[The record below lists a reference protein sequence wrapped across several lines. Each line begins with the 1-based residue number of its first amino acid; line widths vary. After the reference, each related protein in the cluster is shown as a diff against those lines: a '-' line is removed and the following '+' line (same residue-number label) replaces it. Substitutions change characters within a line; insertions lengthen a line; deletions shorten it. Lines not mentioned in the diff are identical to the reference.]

1 MKDVIIM
8 YQNRI
13 IASCSLF
20 QNLFWM
26 TFKLNCILIQIQ
38 RRKPTLLSNFA
49 NQPVNILI
57 IKKFSKE
64 ELPHC
69 NSCTLAPD
77 TKTITLFKQQLKFVF
92 LYIAC
97 QIRVYMHNSGKF
109 KYIPSFNFMTL
120 TYRLHLQEKIKNPK
134 MSIMLLF
141 IQQNI

>member
-77 TKTITLFKQQLKFVF
+77 TKTITLFKLSLCDSSLKHTPPQ
-92 LYIAC
+92 C
-97 QIRVYMHNSGKF
+97 
-109 KYIPSFNFMTL
+109 
-120 TYRLHLQEKIKNPK
+120 
-134 MSIMLLF
+134 
-141 IQQNI
+141 